1 MEKIYCGSVV
11 LNDLVFKTA
20 FGKHLFEQLIRK
32 WYSEDQ
38 CSTRIQSNYVVDK
51 FLFYKE
57 NKMIKSPYD
66 DVSYLLK
73 ISLQEI
79 ESVLSKIDSLC
90 EVKQKQQSKIIQFEN
105 DKMLVVTPLTY
116 EASQKYGGNTLW
128 CVSASQTMAMYD
140 ALCTGKRMVYMFCP
154 KNGDDK
160 HILYVNNNN
169 AVEFTDR
176 EDNPLTKDYYLAFLK
191 KYEIS
196 KEFCSFETTC
206 LREYYYIKPC
216 CFYCSELQQCPLK
229 DIPTE
234 LLARRLEANEERTF
248 NK

>member
-1 MEKIYCGSVV
+1 MEKIYCGSID
-11 LNDLVFKTA
+11 LTNLVFKTA

-32 WYSEDQ
+32 WYLEDQ
-38 CSTRIQSNYVVDK
+38 CSTRIQSNYVIDK

-66 DVSYLLK
+66 DVSHLLK
-73 ISLQEI
+73 IPLKEI
-79 ESVLSKIDSLC
+79 EEVLSKIDSLH
-90 EVKQKQQSKIIQFEN
+90 EVKEKQQSKIIQFEN
-105 DKMLVVTPLTY
+105 DKILVVTPLTY

-128 CVSASQTMAMYD
+128 CVSASQTMAMYS
-140 ALCTGKRMVYMFCP
+140 ALCTGERTVYMFCP

-160 HILYVNNNN
+160 HVLYTNKNK

-176 EDNPLTKDYYLAFLK
+176 EDNPLTKKQYLDFLK

-196 KEFCSFETTC
+196 KEFCLFETTC

-229 DIPTE
+229 DVPSE
-234 LLARRLEANEERTF
+234 LLAKQLEANEERTLI
-248 NK
+248 K